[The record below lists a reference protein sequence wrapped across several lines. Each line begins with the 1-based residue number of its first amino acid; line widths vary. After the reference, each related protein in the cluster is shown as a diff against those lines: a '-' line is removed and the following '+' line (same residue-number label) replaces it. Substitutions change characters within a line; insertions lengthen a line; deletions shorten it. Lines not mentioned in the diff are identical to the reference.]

1 MPFLKSSSVVALG
14 EYWIIYDHGSWGGDF
29 HPQAKCLCNRTM
41 FGSIPLGGYGVWHE
55 EIPLL
60 SAFELKHHQ
69 ALCSGHSQTLCASSS
84 ERNPGTIRQLV
95 LPVNR
100 LHRRLGNCIS
110 WRQNWDQYLVDA
122 VGSWRAHLDKILTL
136 AV

>member
-1 MPFLKSSSVVALG
+1 MALG
-14 EYWIIYDHGSWGGDF
+14 EYWIIYDLGSRGWDS
-29 HPQAKCLCNRTM
+29 HLQAKCLSNRTM

-69 ALCSGHSQTLCASSS
+69 ALYSGHSQTLCAGLS
-84 ERNPGTIRQLV
+84 ERNPGTILQLV
-95 LPVNR
+95 LLINR

-110 WRQNWDQYLVDA
+110 WRLNWDQYLVDA